1 MRSETAPFPKGKST
15 QEQARKTK
23 PAAIYVSS
31 NGTLMAEEE
40 EKDEGEQKE
49 MGGEE
54 ENEEDLPAILTADRV
69 LPRKRAPSP
78 PPAEGLDT

>member
-40 EKDEGEQKE
+40 EKDEGEQNGDGGG
-49 MGGEE
+49 GGE
-54 ENEEDLPAILTADRV
+54 RG
-69 LPRKRAPSP
+69 
-78 PPAEGLDT
+78 GLASHTNCG

>member
-1 MRSETAPFPKGKST
+1 
-15 QEQARKTK
+15 
-23 PAAIYVSS
+23 
-31 NGTLMAEEE
+31 MAEEE

-49 MGGEE
+49 RWGGEE